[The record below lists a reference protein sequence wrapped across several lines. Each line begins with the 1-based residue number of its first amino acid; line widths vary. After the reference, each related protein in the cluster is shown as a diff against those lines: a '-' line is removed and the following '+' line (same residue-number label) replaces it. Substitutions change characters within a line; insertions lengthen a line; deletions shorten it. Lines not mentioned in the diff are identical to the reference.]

1 MRVGN
6 DDINTAIMAV
16 GAHADDIEIGAGG
29 TIEKYF
35 RVGYEVVYVMST
47 NNMSGSVHSLDADGN
62 SVYADEANSEMMAR
76 RKRECDDAAR
86 EWNTTPIHLD
96 YPQRHYLDENLKK
109 FSLRYGAPVPSSVQE
124 DVPSII
130 LACEEKEPIARM
142 RDLILEKNPEIIL
155 THPLATYN
163 PEHWGTTMLV
173 CNAYWEAVKM
183 GYQGAVLQWLEPQT
197 RFGAF
202 YNRWETFVD
211 YSPYLDRKMELI
223 GKHACQM
230 PKAHLS
236 NFGPRILAQEYG
248 KACGCL
254 AAECFIW
261 TQRTSH
267 KEKQHGFPVYS
278 GLMLELLKNS
288 R

>member
-1 MRVGN
+1 
-6 DDINTAIMAV
+6 
-16 GAHADDIEIGAGG
+16 
-29 TIEKYF
+29 
-35 RVGYEVVYVMST
+35 
-47 NNMSGSVHSLDADGN
+47 MSGSVHSLDPDGN
-62 SVYADEANSEMMAR
+62 LIHKDESNSEMMAR

-96 YPQRHYLDENLKK
+96 YPQRHYLDEQLIK
-109 FSLRYGAPVPSSVQE
+109 FSLRYGTPVPSSVPG

-130 LACEEKEPIARM
+130 LACEERQPIERI
-142 RDLILEKNPEIIL
+142 RDLILEKIRKSFLLIL
-155 THPLATYN
+155 LPPTILSTGEP
-163 PEHWGTTMLV
+163 PCSSVIG
-173 CNAYWEAVKM
+173 YWEDVKM

-236 NFGPRILAQEYG
+236 SFGPRILAQEYG
-248 KACGCL
+248 KACGCN

-261 TQRTSH
+261 TQRASH

-278 GLMLELLKNS
+278 GLMLEFLKNS